1 MMIDTI
7 EVDTIEADTLKLT
20 PIVDTIEGSQWKNL
34 TLKRQNVEAINYDVK
49 WGGIIKQ
56 RKNSQSLET

>member
-34 TLKRQNVEAINYDVK
+34 TLKR
-49 WGGIIKQ
+49 
-56 RKNSQSLET
+56 